1 MGARRKD
8 RWTAVTVV
16 EADVAV
22 VGVGS
27 VGSMASWQLASRGL
41 RVVGIDRFTVPGPF
55 SAYAGESRVFRMVYA
70 EGGHYTPL
78 LRRARDLWR
87 ELETGSGAALLE
99 ITGVVTIMDHDHA
112 DHAALLRAGR
122 ERGLAFEVATGEE
135 ARRRLPGHVIR
146 EGDVA
151 LFDPEGGYVRSERAV
166 FSAVRLARRRGA
178 SFLGDRTVTALE
190 RRADGW
196 SVRTD
201 QEEVRAAHVLIAT
214 GTGAG
219 PVCAALGTH
228 LAVLPQVLTWFP
240 IADPDRYQGQKHQVF
255 IRSSRDARF
264 YGFPSTDGWTAKV
277 AASIYL
283 DEAPSMAR
291 PLTWDPRHLDTVRSW
306 VGAFLPGLVP
316 EPVKTVVCADGYTAD
331 ETGLLGHIRGMDGV
345 VVAVGFSG
353 HGFKM
358 AASLGAVAADLIADG
373 TTTTDVSFMD
383 PMRFCGP
390 RHTVAALPLAGT
402 GP

>member
-1 MGARRKD
+1 M
-8 RWTAVTVV
+8 TVV

-27 VGSMASWQLASRGL
+27 VGSMAAWQLAARGW
-41 RVVGIDRFTVPGPF
+41 RVVGIDRFTIPGPF

-78 LRRARDLWR
+78 LQRARDLWR
-87 ELETGSGAALLE
+87 ELEADTGAALLE
-99 ITGVVTIMDHDHA
+99 TTGVVTIMDHDHP

-122 ERGLAFEVATGEE
+122 ERGLAFEVVTGQE
-135 ARRRLPGHVIR
+135 AQRRLPEHLIR

-166 FSAVRLARRRGA
+166 FSAVHLAQRRGA
-178 SFLGDRTVTALE
+178 SFLGNRTAAALE
-190 RRADGW
+190 RRGDRW

-201 QEEVRAAHVLIAT
+201 QEEVRAARVLIAT

-219 PVCAALGTH
+219 PVCAGLGTH

-240 IADPDRYQGQKHQVF
+240 IADVDRYRSQQHQVF
-255 IRSSRDARF
+255 IRSSRDAQF

-283 DEAPSMAR
+283 DEVASMAR

-306 VGAFLPGLVP
+306 VRTFLPDLVP
-316 EPVKTVVCADGYTAD
+316 EPVKMVVCADGYTAD
-331 ETGLLGHIRGMDGV
+331 ETGLLGHIPGMDGV

-358 AASLGAVAADLIADG
+358 ATSLGAVAADLIVEG
-373 TTTTDVSFMD
+373 TSTTDVSFMD
-383 PMRFCGP
+383 PMRFSEP
-390 RHTVAALPLAGT
+390 QRTVAALPLAGT
-402 GP
+402 GS

>member
-1 MGARRKD
+1 
-8 RWTAVTVV
+8 VTVV
-16 EADVAV
+16 ETDVAV

-41 RVVGIDRFTVPGPF
+41 RVVGIDRFTIPGPF

-78 LRRARDLWR
+78 LQRARDLWR
-87 ELETGSGAALLE
+87 ELEADCGAALLE
-99 ITGVVTIMDHDHA
+99 ITGVVTIMDHDHP

-122 ERGLAFEVATGEE
+122 ERGLAFEVVTGAE
-135 ARRRLPGHVIR
+135 AQRRLPEHVIR

-166 FSAVRLARRRGA
+166 FSAVQSAGRRGA
-178 SFLGDRTVTALE
+178 SFLGNRTVMALE
-190 RRADGW
+190 RQGDRW

-201 QEEVRAAHVLIAT
+201 QEEVRATSVLIAT
-214 GTGAG
+214 GTGAE
-219 PVCAALGTH
+219 PVCAGLGTH

-240 IADPDRYQGQKHQVF
+240 IADPDRYRGQQHQVF

-277 AASIYL
+277 AASVYL
-283 DEAPSMAR
+283 DEVTSTAR
-291 PLTWDPRHLDTVRSW
+291 PLTWDPRHLDTVQSW
-306 VGAFLPGLVP
+306 VGSFLPDLVP
-316 EPVKTVVCADGYTAD
+316 RPVKMVACADGYTAD
-331 ETGLLGHIRGMDGV
+331 ETGLLGHIPGMDGV

-358 AASLGAVAADLIADG
+358 STSLGAVAADLIAEG
-373 TTTTDVSFMD
+373 TTATDVSFMD
-383 PMRFCGP
+383 PMRFLGP
-390 RHTVAALPLAGT
+390 QHTVDALPLAGL

>member
-1 MGARRKD
+1 
-8 RWTAVTVV
+8 VTVI

-22 VGVGS
+22 VGAGS
-27 VGSMASWQLASRGL
+27 VGSMASWQLAARGL
-41 RVVGIDRFTVPGPF
+41 RVVGIDRFPVPGPF

-78 LRRARDLWR
+78 LQRARDLWR
-87 ELETGSGAALLE
+87 ELEADTGTSLLE
-99 ITGVVTIMDHDHA
+99 VTGIVTIADHDHP

-122 ERGLAFEVATGEE
+122 ERGLAFEVMTGDE
-135 ARRRLPGHVIR
+135 ARRRLPEHLIR

-151 LFDPEGGYVRSERAV
+151 IFDPEGGYVRSEQAV
-166 FSAVRLARRRGA
+166 FSAVQAAQRRGA
-178 SFLGDRTVTALE
+178 SFLGNRVVTALD
-190 RRADGW
+190 RVGDRW
-196 SVRTD
+196 TVRTD
-201 QEEVRAAHVLIAT
+201 QEEVRAPRVLIAT

-240 IADPDRYQGQKHQVF
+240 IADPGRYRSQRHQVF
-255 IRSSRDARF
+255 IRSSRDAQF

-283 DEAPSMAR
+283 DEVASMAR
-291 PLTWDPRHLDTVRSW
+291 PLTWDPRHLDTVQSW
-306 VGAFLPGLVP
+306 VGTFLPELVP
-316 EPVKTVVCADGYTAD
+316 KPVKMVVCADGYTVD
-331 ETGLLGHIRGMDGV
+331 ETGLLGHIPGMDGV

-358 AASLGAVAADLIADG
+358 ASSLGAVAADLVSEG

-383 PMRFCGP
+383 PMRFVGP
-390 RHTVAALPLAGT
+390 GHTVAALPLAGT
-402 GP
+402 GS

>member
-1 MGARRKD
+1 
-8 RWTAVTVV
+8 
-16 EADVAV
+16 
-22 VGVGS
+22 
-27 VGSMASWQLASRGL
+27 MASWQLVSRGL
-41 RVVGIDRFTVPGPF
+41 RVVGIDRFTIPGPF

-78 LRRARDLWR
+78 LQRARDLWR
-87 ELETGSGAALLE
+87 ELEADCGAALLE
-99 ITGVVTIMDHDHA
+99 ITGVVTIMDHDHP

-122 ERGLAFEVATGEE
+122 ERGLAFEVVTGQE
-135 ARRRLPGHVIR
+135 ARRRLPQHVIR

-166 FSAVRLARRRGA
+166 FSAVQFAERRGA
-178 SFLGDRTVTALE
+178 SFLGNRTVTALE
-190 RRADGW
+190 RQGDRW

-201 QEEVRAAHVLIAT
+201 QEEVRAWRVLIAT

-219 PVCAALGTH
+219 PVCAGLGTH

-240 IADPDRYQGQKHQVF
+240 IADPGRYQSQQHQVF
-255 IRSSRDARF
+255 IRSSRDAQF

-283 DEAPSMAR
+283 DEVTSTAR
-291 PLTWDPRHLDTVRSW
+291 PLTWDPRHLDTVQSW
-306 VGAFLPGLVP
+306 VGAFLPDLVP
-316 EPVKTVVCADGYTAD
+316 KPVKMVACADGYTVD
-331 ETGLLGHIRGMDGV
+331 ETGLLGQIPGMDGV

-358 AASLGAVAADLIADG
+358 ATSLGAVAADLIAEG

-383 PMRFCGP
+383 PMRFLEP
-390 RHTVAALPLAGT
+390 QHTVAALPLAGT
-402 GP
+402 GS